1 MAEKVLNSG
10 EYVGNTGMDEK
21 WLMDANDAISGSEAR
36 MYIKIK
42 AKINSDGTVT
52 DIGTKNY
59 RYRMANIIKF
69 EALIKPK
76 IVTVPILGKRG
87 SGHKTNGWDGTF
99 SGTAH
104 YNSDI
109 LRGYTQ
115 YYKETGVFPEID
127 ISVINDD
134 RASKLGSSSATLK
147 NVLFDSIVLAKVD
160 AEADYLTEE
169 ISGTFDD
176 FKKTSKRWFDDK
188 NQNGV
193 NEYKF
198 GIRQTGD
205 LVWKK

>member
-1 MAEKVLNSG
+1 MAETVLNSG
-10 EYVGNTGMDEK
+10 EYVGNTGRDEK

-36 MYIKIK
+36 MYIKID

-52 DIGTKNY
+52 DIGKKKY
-59 RYRMANIIKF
+59 RYRMANMIKF
-69 EALIKPK
+69 EAIVKPS
-76 IVTVPILGKRG
+76 IVKVPILGKRG
-87 SGHKTNGWDGTF
+87 GGHKTNGWEGTF

-109 LRGYTQ
+109 LRGYMQ
-115 YYKETGVFPEID
+115 YYNQTGVFPSVEIN
-127 ISVINDD
+127 VVNDD
-134 RASKLGSSSATLK
+134 RATRLGATSTTLK
-147 NVLFDSIVLAKVD
+147 NVLFDSMVIAKFD
-160 AEADYLTEE
+160 TEAEYLTED

-176 FKKTSKRWFDDK
+176 FKKTSKKWFDDA
-188 NQNGV
+188 NQNGS